1 MKKLNSFEM
10 LVNKNANDMYSRLN
24 IFVEEVNGL
33 GLTQISQPDVV
44 RKILSVLPI
53 DKYGHIVIALHQMD
67 LLVATPTQILGKIN
81 AHEMYMHINDKD
93 GSSSKRKDLAL
104 KANQENKGKA
114 KVQIEEESSGD
125 DDLDANIALM
135 VRKTTKILKKL
146 IEKVSSLTQDRRS
159 SSPVKGSPSPKWT
172 AIIVENSVILLIN
185 TTSPRRTSSRAIK
198 MMTVMMRK
206 RKRNSSRERMGS
218 TKDSIRRKMER
229 HTLLVTGSLTLSPQT
244 GLLQVKK
251 KMMKKLPLSLGTS
264 LHHHHH
270 PHPLLT
276 YASWLK
282 VNERYKLRMI
292 LLMIVIVMMSLL
304 HLPMMN

>member
-1 MKKLNSFEM
+1 M
-10 LVNKNANDMYSRLN
+10 LANENANDMYSRLN
-24 IFVEEVNGL
+24 ILVEEVNVL
-33 GLTQISQPDVV
+33 GLIQISQPDVV
-44 RKILSVLPI
+44 RKILNVLLI
-53 DKYGHIVIALHQMD
+53 DKYGHIVTVLHQMD
-67 LLVATPTQILGKIN
+67 LSVATPTQILGKIN

-93 GSSSKRKDLAL
+93 GSSSKRKDMAL
-104 KANQENKGKA
+104 KANQEKKGKA
-114 KVQIEEESSGD
+114 KVQIEEETSSD

-135 VRKTTKILKKL
+135 VRKTTKMLKKL
-146 IEKVSSLTQDRRS
+146 NREGIKFDSRKKFFSSKRKPISEMDYYNCGELGHLAHQCNK
-159 SSPVKGSPSPKWT
+159 PKKNKFKGKKDDDSDD
-172 AIIVENSVILLIN
+172 E
-185 TTSPRRTSSRAIK
+185 
-198 MMTVMMRK
+198 K

-229 HTLLVTGSLTLSPQT
+229 HTLLVTGSLTLSPQA

-270 PHPLLT
+270 PHLLLT

-292 LLMIVIVMMSLL
+292 LLIIVIAIVMMTLL